1 VVALDPQTPCAAPHD
16 PVISCQ
22 DVQVSLGHRTVLQGV
37 NLSIVGGHI
46 HALVGPNGG
55 GKTTLLR
62 VMLGLLKPEQGEVCW
77 TPTPGQP
84 STHPFPIGYVAQR
97 SSADFRFPVTVR
109 DVVSMVR
116 RGKRAGGQDSD
127 IVDHA
132 LERVRML
139 ELANRPIG
147 ELSGGQQQRVLIARA
162 LALESPVLMMD
173 EPSTGMDQASQNE
186 LLDLMRE
193 LKEQGTAI
201 VFSTHHPGD
210 ALAIVDFGFRVAHS
224 VESVAVAD
232 LEEPHAC
239 AAHPPHSSFDEVPQ

>member
-1 VVALDPQTPCAAPHD
+1 MATLDSEAPCSVPHEALITCR
-16 PVISCQ
+16 
-22 DVQVSLGHRTVLQGV
+22 DVDVSLGNRLVLE
-37 NLSIVGGHI
+37 SINFSVVSGHI

-62 VMLGLLKPEQGEVCW
+62 VLLGLLKPQKGQVRW
-77 TPTPGQP
+77 TPPQGNESPT
-84 STHPFPIGYVAQR
+84 PFPIGFVAQR

-109 DVVSMVR
+109 DVVRMVR
-116 RGKRAGGQDSD
+116 RGRRTRGEDQDL
-127 IVDHA
+127 VDQA
-132 LERVRML
+132 LARVRML
-139 ELANRPIG
+139 ELSNRPIG

-173 EPSTGMDQASQNE
+173 EPGTGMDQASQGE

-210 ALAIVDFGFRVAHS
+210 ALAIVDFGYRVART
-224 VESVAVAD
+224 VETVPVAD

-239 AAHPPHSSFDEVPQ
+239 AAHPPHSSLDGVPQ

>member
-1 VVALDPQTPCAAPHD
+1 MAALVPETACSAPHD
-16 PVISCQ
+16 PLITCRQ
-22 DVQVSLGHRTVLQGV
+22 VQVSLGNRSVLEDV
-37 NLSIVGGHI
+37 NLSIVSGHI

-62 VMLGLLKPEQGEVCW
+62 VLLGLVKPQQGQVHW
-77 TPTPGQP
+77 TAPLGNE
-84 STHPFPIGYVAQR
+84 SHLPFPIGFVSQR

-116 RGKRAGGQDSD
+116 RGRRATARDREL
-127 IVDHA
+127 VDQC
-132 LERVRML
+132 LSRVRML

-173 EPSTGMDQASQNE
+173 EPSTGMDRASQEE
-186 LLDLMRE
+186 LLNLMRE

-210 ALAIVDFGFRVAHS
+210 ALAVVDFGFRVAHT
-224 VESVAVAD
+224 VESVPVNS

-239 AAHPPHSSFDEVPQ
+239 AAHPPHSSLDEVPR